1 MSNKKYSKIVLRALI
16 IIIALF
22 QFSCKSFYELGIAKA
37 KPISDAKLYSGL
49 VDSSLN
55 YQSLFI
61 KRFTANFSVDGISK
75 SFKGSIKIEKDSLI
89 WIDITASVGI
99 PVARL
104 LISPDSVKMINRLKK
119 NYFVDDLDFFSEKL
133 NVDLDFY
140 AFQSILTNSIFRMD
154 NEEKEK
160 AFIRSFNGKIVNNK
174 YVFIS
179 EKSRKIDRKL
189 KKDKLRKLNNSNYQR
204 IDIDPSLLRIT
215 DILVKEFDDSREISL
230 KYRDFTVFENQKFP
244 QRLIF
249 KVKDPKHLLSCNIK
263 FNKLAFSE
271 DLKFSFTIPEKY
283 ERIYP

>member
-1 MSNKKYSKIVLRALI
+1 MRNRKYLNTLLRALI

-37 KPISDAKLYSGL
+37 KPISDAKLYSEL
-49 VDSSLN
+49 VDSSLE
-55 YQSLFI
+55 YESLYI
-61 KRFTANFSVDGISK
+61 KRFTASFSMDGISK
-75 SFKGSIKIEKDSLI
+75 SFKGAIKIQKDSLI
-89 WIDITASVGI
+89 WIDISATVGI

-119 NYFVDDLDFFSEKL
+119 NYFVDDLGFFSEKL

-140 AFQSILTNSIFRMD
+140 SFQSILTNSIFRID

-160 AFIRSFNGKIVNNK
+160 AFIRSFNGKIVDNK

-179 EKSRKIDRKL
+179 EKSRKMDRKL
-189 KKDKLRKLNNSNYQR
+189 KKDKLRKLNNSSYQR
-204 IDIDPSLLRIT
+204 IDIDPLLLRIT
-215 DILVKEFDDSREISL
+215 DVLVKEFDESREMSL
-230 KYRDFTVFENQKFP
+230 KYRDFTIIENQNFP
-244 QRLIF
+244 ERLVF

-263 FNKLAFSE
+263 FNKLTFSE
-271 DLKFSFTIPEKY
+271 DLKFSFKIPEKY